1 MTGAPSTWA
10 RPATNLLALLVFLA
24 VAFPV
29 YQMILVSLL
38 PQRAILD
45 SSVIPRL
52 ADLSLQNYVRAFT
65 NGTISPLIYLNS
77 LLVGLATTL
86 IGTAISALAGYS
98 LARYR
103 FPGSRFIDRF
113 ILLAYV
119 IPPILLVVPIY
130 VLMVGWQL
138 DDSLVGIVLSHLM
151 LAIPFGIWLL
161 RGFFRDVPVELDE
174 AARVDGASRLGVLWR
189 IVLPVSLPGLAAVA
203 VFIFMESWNEFLFA
217 SVLVTSK
224 SVQTFPVGLNAVAA
238 TYGDIRWGETMAA
251 SVVGA
256 VPVFVLFVLF
266 QRWLVSGL
274 TSGAVKG

>member
-1 MTGAPSTWA
+1 MRARAVTW
-10 RPATNLLALLVFLA
+10 LLALVLLFVVL
-24 VAFPV
+24 FPV
-29 YQMILVSLL
+29 YQMFLVSML

-45 SSVIPRL
+45 SSIVPRKL
-52 ADLSLQNYVRAFT
+52 SDLSFANYVKAFT
-65 NGTISPLIYLNS
+65 NGTISIGIYLNS
-77 LLVGLATTL
+77 LVVGLATTL
-86 IGTAISALAGYS
+86 MGTAVSALAGYA

-103 FPGSRFIDRF
+103 FWGSRVIDRF

-130 VLMVGWQL
+130 VLMVDWQL
-138 DDSLVGIVLSHLM
+138 EDTLVSVVLSHLV

-161 RGFFRDVPVELDE
+161 RGFFRDIPVDLDE

-189 IVLPVSLPGLAAVA
+189 IVLPISLPGLAAVA
-203 VFIFMESWNEFLFA
+203 VFIFLESWNEFLFA
-217 SVLVTSK
+217 SVLISSK
-224 SVQTFPVGLNAVAA
+224 ASKTFPVGLYAVAG

-251 SVVGA
+251 AVVGTI
-256 VPVFVLFVLF
+256 PVFMLFLLF

>member
-1 MTGAPSTWA
+1 MRA
-10 RPATNLLALLVFLA
+10 RVVTYLLALVLLFVVL
-24 VAFPV
+24 FPV
-29 YQMILVSLL
+29 YQMFLVSLL

-45 SSVIPRL
+45 SSIIPRKL
-52 ADLSLQNYVRAFT
+52 SDLSFQNYVRAFT
-65 NGTISPLIYLNS
+65 NGTISIQIYLNS
-77 LLVGLATTL
+77 LAVGLATTL
-86 IGTAISALAGYS
+86 VGTAVSALAGYA

-103 FPGSRFIDRF
+103 FWGSRVMDRF

-130 VLMVGWQL
+130 VLMVDWGL
-138 DDSLVGIVLSHLM
+138 EDTLVSVVLSHLV

-161 RGFFRDVPVELDE
+161 RGFFRDIPVDLDE

-189 IVLPVSLPGLAAVA
+189 IVLPISLPGLAAVA
-203 VFIFMESWNEFLFA
+203 VFIFLESWNEFLFA
-217 SVLVTSK
+217 SVLISSK
-224 SVQTFPVGLNAVAA
+224 ASKTFPVGLYAVAG

-251 SVVGA
+251 AVVGTI
-256 VPVFVLFVLF
+256 PVFMLFLLF

>member
-1 MTGAPSTWA
+1 MRA
-10 RPATNLLALLVFLA
+10 RVATYLLALVLLFVVL
-24 VAFPV
+24 FPV
-29 YQMILVSLL
+29 YQMFLVSLL

-45 SSVIPRL
+45 SSIVPQKL
-52 ADLSLQNYVRAFT
+52 SDLSFGNYVKAFT
-65 NGTISPLIYLNS
+65 NGTISPQIYVNS
-77 LLVGLATTL
+77 LAVGLAATV
-86 IGTAISALAGYS
+86 IGTAVSALAGYA

-103 FPGSRFIDRF
+103 FFGSRVMDRF

-130 VLMVGWQL
+130 VLMVDWQL
-138 DDSLVGIVLSHLM
+138 EDTLVSVILSHLV

-161 RGFFRDVPVELDE
+161 RGFFRDIPVDLDE

-189 IVLPVSLPGLAAVA
+189 IVLPISLPGLAAVA
-203 VFIFMESWNEFLFA
+203 VFIFLESWNEFLFA
-217 SVLVTSK
+217 SVLISSK
-224 SVQTFPVGLNAVAA
+224 ASKTFPVGLYSVAG

-251 SVVGA
+251 AVVGTI
-256 VPVFVLFVLF
+256 PVFMLFLLF